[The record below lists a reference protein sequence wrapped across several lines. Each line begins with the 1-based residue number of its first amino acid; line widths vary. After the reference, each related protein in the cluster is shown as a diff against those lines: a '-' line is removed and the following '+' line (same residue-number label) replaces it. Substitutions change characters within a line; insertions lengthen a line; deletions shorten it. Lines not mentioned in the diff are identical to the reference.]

1 MKNRDLDKIYQEGLK
16 DQEVTPPEGL
26 WEKIADRLPQEPS
39 NRRALPFWFPLVGTA
54 AVLLLLFNIYILTH
68 NSAETANE
76 VTHESHPEIQEGEE
90 SQDHPIT
97 TQEFNQTIQSIVAD
111 FENRLQEANKNID
124 SLKQV
129 TKKYNVLV
137 SEENDTRIAEAPV
150 SETHSTAGDSLRG
163 EPRESTRTFNP
174 QNHLPSIVQ
183 SVPTQP
189 AGAEDAPSSPAV
201 ERDSMQD
208 ASLLIQEPRLEEQ
221 VAFDDLSDTEQA
233 QKRNRFSV
241 STRIAPIF
249 FETGGGNIFD
259 QQFSQKKA
267 TSEVSFAYGIN
278 IAYNISDRVRLRSGL
293 NKVEVGYQT
302 QEVPYNSA
310 VQSPA
315 LEASEKASTMSSPA
329 PGELNQ
335 QLGFFEIPLE
345 MEYVL
350 VDKKFEISLVG
361 GASSLFLDKNN
372 VSLHS
377 SVFTADLG
385 EANNLNK
392 TSFTTNL
399 GLGINYN
406 LTKELKFNL
415 EPMFKY
421 QLNTFKNTGVNP
433 YLFGL
438 YTGFSIHF

>member
-16 DQEVTPPEGL
+16 DQQITPPDGT
-26 WEKIADRLPQEPS
+26 WEKIASRLPQEPVQ
-39 NRRALPFWFPLVGTA
+39 RRALPIWFPLVGAA
-54 AVLLLLFNIYILTH
+54 AVLLLLFNIYLLTQ
-68 NSAETANE
+68 NSTEAPKA
-76 VTHESHPEIQEGEE
+76 VTHESIPDTRDEE
-90 SQDHPIT
+90 TGDHPIT
-97 TQEFNQTIQSIVAD
+97 TQELNQTIQTLVAD

-124 SLKQV
+124 SLKQI
-129 TKKYNVLV
+129 TRKYHTLI
-137 SEENDTRIAEAPV
+137 SKEEISQLAETQVNERKSSTGQTPSQETRE
-150 SETHSTAGDSLRG
+150 
-163 EPRESTRTFNP
+163 
-174 QNHLPSIVQ
+174 HLTINNQQDHVPSIVQ

-189 AGAEDAPSSPAV
+189 AGAEDAPSTPAA
-201 ERDSMQD
+201 ERDPEQD
-208 ASLLIQEPRLEEQ
+208 ASILIQEPSLEEQ
-221 VAFDDLSDTEQA
+221 LAFDDLSDKNQTE
-233 QKRNRFSV
+233 KKNRFSV
-241 STRIAPIF
+241 STRVAPIF
-249 FETGGGNIFD
+249 FETGGANLFD

-267 TSEVSFAYGIN
+267 TSEVSFAYGVN
-278 IAYNISDRVRLRSGL
+278 IAYNISDRVKLRSGL

-302 QEVPYNSA
+302 QEVPYNAAVRSTTLDATESA
-310 VQSPA
+310 F
-315 LEASEKASTMSSPA
+315 TMSSPA

-350 VDKKFEISLVG
+350 IDKKFEISLVG

-377 SVFTADLG
+377 SVFSADLG

-406 LTKELKFNL
+406 LTQELKFNL

-421 QLNTFKNTGVNP
+421 QLNTFKNSDVNP
-433 YLFGL
+433 YLFGI